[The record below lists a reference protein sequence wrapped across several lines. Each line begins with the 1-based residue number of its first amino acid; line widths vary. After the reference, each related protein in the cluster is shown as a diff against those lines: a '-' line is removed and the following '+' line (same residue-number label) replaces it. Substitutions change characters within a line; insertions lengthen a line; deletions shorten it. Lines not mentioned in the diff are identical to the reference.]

1 MLKKLFKI
9 SIICIILTAAVR
21 FGQPLQAYAA
31 SAALGF
37 LLQQSEITV
46 GDTVNVYL
54 TVDADEKIGD
64 VEAYIAYDPD
74 YLEFRL
80 ATSSIAGGDG
90 ILKVSDVFSSQAD
103 TSKSY
108 LIKFTAVKP
117 GATQIT
123 LMNQPKVYQADNA
136 QLMSVS
142 ATVGRVTIA
151 PATEASDNAT
161 LGSLKISPGTL
172 TPEFSPEVFVYRTG
186 VSEATTSLYVSAL
199 PEDAGAHVTISG
211 NSPLYEGENIVH
223 IFVTAE
229 NGKIQEYII
238 NVEKQGKEVLP
249 TVTPPPAIE
258 EEPTPTPLLPNEEG
272 FLWKLEAVE
281 EDGAVFLEG
290 NYRFLVCEQA
300 EGIAIPAGYQ
310 KTKLMISGISLTAY
324 TPESD
329 GGSDFALMILQREG
343 GKAALYRYDRAEK
356 TIQRFVKE
364 DIVVTREEKTPEE
377 SNIEVLTEQYEKNT
391 TTMGLIIAVLIALWI
406 VTVIGMIYFALKSRE
421 SQD

>member
-37 LLQQSEITV
+37 LLQQSECSV

-64 VEAYIAYDPD
+64 VEAYISYDPD

-108 LIKFTAVKP
+108 LIKFAAMKP
-117 GATQIT
+117 GTTEIT

-142 ATVGRVTIA
+142 ATVGRVTIS
-151 PATEASDNAT
+151 PAVEASDNAV

-172 TPEFSPEVFVYRTG
+172 MPEFSPEVFVYRTA
-186 VSEATTSLYVSAL
+186 VSEDTVSLYVSAL

-238 NVEKQGKEVLP
+238 NVEKQGEEVKP
-249 TVTPPPAIE
+249 TVTPSAQE
-258 EEPTPTPLLPNEEG
+258 GEVPTPTPLPPEEEA
-272 FLWKLEAVE
+272 FLWKLEATE
-281 EDGAVFLEG
+281 EGGVVFLEG
-290 NYRFLVCEQA
+290 NYRFQVCEQA
-300 EGIAIPAGYQ
+300 EGIAIPVGYQ
-310 KTKLMISGISLTAY
+310 KTKLMISGISLVAY
-324 TPESD
+324 TPES
-329 GGSDFALMILQREG
+329 GGSSDFALLILQREN

-377 SNIEVLTEQYEKNT
+377 SNIEALTEQYEKNT
-391 TTMGLIIAVLIALWI
+391 TTMVLIIAVLIALWI